1 MVIVLKENALVE
13 GENGK
18 KMSEETGRQS
28 CATRSS
34 DGGATSFAIRQ
45 LVTKTTPDLSI
56 NPQDKSQPKRIVI
69 LTEPSP
75 ILRLSAFLVVFLQRL
90 LS

>member
-1 MVIVLKENALVE
+1 MVIVVKENAMVA

-56 NPQDKSQPKRIVI
+56 NPQDKSQPK
-69 LTEPSP
+69 
-75 ILRLSAFLVVFLQRL
+75 
-90 LS
+90 